1 MVHQVLRHEATLRQD
16 NRLGA
21 RIARRDGHDGGLAQG
36 VNLLELRGRE
46 EGFFVAVED
55 LDFVGDFEFFE
66 EPDDALRAGVIE
78 PGGGELAICCEY
90 ASRGGG
96 RCDTALSRLFFLIPF
111 QIISLQFARRHS
123 YTKGH
128 REKESLTYQYSVIL
142 GNSSEDM
149 TK

>member
-46 EGFFVAVED
+46 ESFFVAVED

-96 RCDTALSRLFFLIPF
+96 RCDTALSRLLFP
-111 QIISLQFARRHS
+111 HS
-123 YTKGH
+123 FPNHLPPICASTFVHKGTPGEGKLDLPVQ
-128 REKESLTYQYSVIL
+128 RDL
-142 GNSSEDM
+142 G
-149 TK
+149 